1 MTSAVHSQ
9 RTDLADPSVNALTR
23 FKALSQ
29 MFDVATKRYLS
40 GCGLRQGWHCLEA
53 GAGGGSI
60 AVWLSKRVGSTG
72 RVIATDVDTRFLQA
86 EKAEN
91 LKVWRQYYL

>member
-1 MTSAVHSQ
+1 MMISALHAEQ
-9 RTDLADPSVNALTR
+9 TDLAELRMNALTR

-60 AVWLSKRVGSTG
+60 AVWLSKRVV
-72 RVIATDVDTRFLQA
+72 RPI
-86 EKAEN
+86 E
-91 LKVWRQYYL
+91 